1 MAKAILYDST
11 ICIGCRQCEE
21 ACAAGKN
28 LAYNDKIA
36 AEERLS
42 ERKLTT
48 IRTYGERFSRKLCMH
63 CQEPSCVSVC
73 PVAALEKTKLGP
85 VVYHEDRCMGC
96 RYCIVACPFQV
107 PVYEWNSR
115 IPRMRKCDLCAD
127 KLTRGGVTRCSE
139 ICPVNATIT
148 GERGGM
154 IAEARR
160 RIAEKPTEYYPEIYG
175 VNEAGGTS
183 VFILSAVPF
192 DQIGY
197 NTQIPKSSMPQFTWN
212 VLQHIPQVVVV
223 GTVLMGGIY
232 WITSRRED
240 VAREEGRQ

>member
-21 ACAAGKN
+21 ACAAGKK
-28 LAYNDKIA
+28 LAYNEKIA
-36 AEERLS
+36 AEEHLS

-63 CQEPSCVSVC
+63 CQEPSCASVC
-73 PVAALEKTKLGP
+73 PVGALEKTKLGP

-96 RYCIVACPFQV
+96 RYCMVACPFQV

-115 IPRMRKCDLCAD
+115 LPRMRKCDLCAD
-127 KLTRGGVTRCSE
+127 KLTAGGATRCSE

-148 GERGGM
+148 GERDAM
-154 IAEARR
+154 VAEARKR
-160 RIAEKPTEYYPEIYG
+160 LAEKPADYYPAIYG

-192 DQIGY
+192 GQIGY
-197 NTQIPKSSMPQFTWN
+197 NTEIPKSSMPQLTWN

-223 GTVLMGGIY
+223 GTVLMGGVY
-232 WITSRRED
+232 WITSRRDD
-240 VAREEGRQ
+240 VAREEGR